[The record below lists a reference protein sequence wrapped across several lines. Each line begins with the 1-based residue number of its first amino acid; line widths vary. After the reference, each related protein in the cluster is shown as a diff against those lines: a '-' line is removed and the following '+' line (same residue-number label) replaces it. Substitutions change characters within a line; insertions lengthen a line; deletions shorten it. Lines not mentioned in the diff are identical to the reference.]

1 MIESKVKY
9 LCKNTDGDHFYLES
23 DDFCDSLESAIQK
36 AEEMRQNKIASLKK
50 QIEKLEGM
58 KHE

>member
-36 AEEMRQNKIASLKK
+36 AEEMR
-50 QIEKLEGM
+50 EKGPGTSVPGPWG
-58 KHE
+58 